1 MSSGSGS
8 GSKEARSSGRKLTSC
23 SVSSSEFVNL
33 NAVEEEVKQVKSEEV
48 AGGNEIIDS
57 SRRAVPVV

>member
-1 MSSGSGS
+1 
-8 GSKEARSSGRKLTSC
+8 LTSC